1 MREELRLE
9 SKKYRFEKL
18 GGITLISLVITIVV
32 LIILVGVAIYLG
44 LSNNGIINRVNEAKE
59 ATNKQTATEKMNL
72 KITTAQMNKY
82 AEKQEMPTL
91 KELSELLKEDNEIQY
106 VTETSK
112 LATTEYDVP
121 SESTT
126 SIYTKLNEY
135 PYEFE
140 INASLQLASING
152 VKIPNSNSQNVS
164 QPTGLK
170 ANYYIKNETKSKS
183 AFETITSMSGI
194 TISKDN
200 ENNIDEYI
208 SYSTEK
214 GYTVLKSGWYFIT
227 GINRTA
233 ASNGYNNTIIS
244 LILNQVKIVMCEM
257 LANQNN
263 AYATDIN
270 NFPIYLNE
278 GDNFYFE
285 FYTYTGVIN
294 LQLTTYV
301 YPMF

>member
-32 LIILVGVAIYLG
+32 LIILVGVAIYLS

-112 LATTEYDVP
+112 VATTEYDVP
-121 SESTT
+121 SESPT
-126 SIYTKLNEY
+126 SIYTKLKEY

-152 VKIPNSNSQNVS
+152 IKIAENEESNLFDYSTNEERIVGKWVNGKNVYEKFLDIGNATQYGLVYDGKSQGVS
-164 QPTGLK
+164 IPE
-170 ANYYIKNETKSKS
+170 NEICS
-183 AFETITSMSGI
+183 
-194 TISKDN
+194 
-200 ENNIDEYI
+200 NIDEIIASQVRCTGMYYNTRTLPFGWGGI
-208 SYSTEK
+208 
-214 GYTVLKSGWYFIT
+214 YT
-227 GINRTA
+227 N
-233 ASNGYNNTIIS
+233 
-244 LILNQVKIVMCEM
+244 
-257 LANQNN
+257 
-263 AYATDIN
+263 YATISHEYSNKKIMLWMAEECTRSENSNTAKIQIIIQYTKTN
-270 NFPIYLNE
+270 N
-278 GDNFYFE
+278 
-285 FYTYTGVIN
+285 
-294 LQLTTYV
+294 
-301 YPMF
+301 